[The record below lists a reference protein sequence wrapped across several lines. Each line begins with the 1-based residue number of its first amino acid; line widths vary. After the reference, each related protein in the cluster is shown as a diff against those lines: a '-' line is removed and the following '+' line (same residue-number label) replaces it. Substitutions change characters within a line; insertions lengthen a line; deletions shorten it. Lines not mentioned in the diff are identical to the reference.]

1 MKLILWLFSLLH
13 RRKRVYHVQIPVGFQ
28 MNEQIK
34 LALFGE
40 SEFFIKGG

>member
-1 MKLILWLFSLLH
+1 MKFFQWLHSLLH

-28 MNEQIK
+28 LNEQIK

-40 SEFFIKGG
+40 SEFFMKGG